1 MAAAEM
7 ATPKPGIDEGP
18 DLVEPSRP
26 FAAQGLSGT
35 VERAMGPVALPT
47 LLELVDALD
56 DVAQHASAMNDID
69 PAMSEVALA
78 VLSDEQAKVMR
89 YLDLRDR

>member
-1 MAAAEM
+1 
-7 ATPKPGIDEGP
+7 
-18 DLVEPSRP
+18 
-26 FAAQGLSGT
+26 
-35 VERAMGPVALPT
+35 MGPVNLPT

-56 DVAQHASAMNDID
+56 DVAQHANAMNDID

-78 VLSDEQAKVMR
+78 VLTDEQAKVMR